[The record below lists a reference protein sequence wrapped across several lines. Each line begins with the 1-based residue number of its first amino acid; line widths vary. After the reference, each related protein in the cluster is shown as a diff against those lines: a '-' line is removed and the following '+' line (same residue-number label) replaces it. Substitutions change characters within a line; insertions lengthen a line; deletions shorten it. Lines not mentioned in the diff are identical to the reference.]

1 MKKGIKVLLVLFW
14 VIFFAV
20 AALIYGYSY
29 IVPRISGALTK
40 TAVVNFGELKSE
52 DKVNA
57 LIVRD
62 EEVVYAKDSGELSY
76 YSRETEKTRKD
87 AKILDIYP
95 SGEKGVG
102 YYCAQT
108 AFISYYFDGC
118 ERKYTPEKISEL
130 KAEDIAELSITPQD
144 TARQSTEYGKPL
156 YKYLNSEVW
165 YIVFPVPQSRIGLY
179 KPGNIVTVDFGDG
192 EVTAKIDQI
201 IGSGENLL
209 VSVYTKKYYVN
220 FAKIRTAEVTV
231 ITQDYEGLL
240 VPNSSIIVDEEGH
253 KGVFVENVNNEFDFK
268 RIEVIVENEEE
279 SLCTADS
286 FTEKDEDGNDVKIS
300 TIKIY
305 DEILRNAQ

>member
-1 MKKGIKVLLVLFW
+1 MKKGLKVLLVLFW
-14 VIFFAV
+14 VIFFVV

-29 IVPRISGALTK
+29 VVPRISGALTK
-40 TAVVNFGELKSE
+40 TAIVNYGELKSE

-62 EEVVYAKDSGELSY
+62 EEVVYATDAGELSY
-76 YSRETEKTRKD
+76 YSKETEKTRKD

-95 SGEKGVG
+95 AGEKGVG

-118 ERKYTPEKISEL
+118 EKKYTPEKISEL
-130 KAEDIAELSITPQD
+130 KAEDIAGLSITPED
-144 TARQSTEYGKPL
+144 TTRQSTEYGKPL
-156 YKYLNSEVW
+156 YKFLNSEVW

-179 KPGNIVTVDFGDG
+179 KPGNTVTVDFGDG
-192 EVTAKIDQI
+192 SVQATVDQI
-201 IGSGENLL
+201 LGSGENLL

-220 FAKIRTAEVTV
+220 FAKIRTAELTV
-231 ITQDYEGLL
+231 ITRDFEGLI
-240 VPNSSIIVDEEGH
+240 VPNSAIALDEEGH
-253 KGVFVENVNNEFDFK
+253 RGVYVENINGEFEFK
-268 RIEVIVENEEE
+268 RIEVIVEGEEE
-279 SLCTADS
+279 SLCTPDS
-286 FTEKDEDGNDVKIS
+286 FTEKDAEGNESKIN